1 MDYVLP
7 VSHNAFILCYTLS
20 NIDKHVDQCVNVS
33 VLCCAL
39 CCPVLCANRKQYVEV
54 EAEMTTEEENRV
66 NSGLL
71 PGERLSK
78 QCLFNMQFDQF

>member
-1 MDYVLP
+1 MPCAVL
-7 VSHNAFILCYTLS
+7 
-20 NIDKHVDQCVNVS
+20 
-33 VLCCAL
+33 
-39 CCPVLCANRKQYVEV
+39 CPVLCANRKQYV

-78 QCLFNMQFDQF
+78 QCLFNMQFNQL